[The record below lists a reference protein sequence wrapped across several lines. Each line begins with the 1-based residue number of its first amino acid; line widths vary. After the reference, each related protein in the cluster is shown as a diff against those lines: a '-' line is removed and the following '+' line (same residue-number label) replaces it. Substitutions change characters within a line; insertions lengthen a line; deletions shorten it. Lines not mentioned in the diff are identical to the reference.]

1 MLFYNLDIVFRY
13 QQMSCCLVYIF
24 SNIPILHLLPHS
36 TPYLQ
41 LRNEMKMA
49 RAYELGEMG
58 LNDALLARRQ
68 GMEARLS
75 ATLARFEAAETYY
88 RLLLDTHQLWPLGN
102 EEGEGHH

>member
-1 MLFYNLDIVFRY
+1 
-13 QQMSCCLVYIF
+13 
-24 SNIPILHLLPHS
+24 
-36 TPYLQ
+36 
-41 LRNEMKMA
+41 MKMA